1 MKRIENAQE
10 TAYQTKP
17 WTCVKIN
24 FNSVVERMKT
34 QRIVKNHCKM
44 HAVEILKENFSLSA
58 GHEIGG

>member
-1 MKRIENAQE
+1 MRRIENAQE

-44 HAVEILKENFSLSA
+44 HAVEILKENFS
-58 GHEIGG
+58 